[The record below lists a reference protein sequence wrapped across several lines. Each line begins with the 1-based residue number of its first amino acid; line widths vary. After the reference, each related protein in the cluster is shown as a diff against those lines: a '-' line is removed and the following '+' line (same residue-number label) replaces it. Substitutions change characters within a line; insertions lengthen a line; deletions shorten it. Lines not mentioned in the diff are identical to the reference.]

1 MTESRRLLN
10 LAAPFLGG
18 LFALLAPAQ
27 LSGCSTIRDA
37 VDEYRDWRDSQTNAH
52 AVPPNA
58 PPATPGTPA
67 WRASK
72 G

>member
-10 LAAPFLGG
+10 LAAPFIGAVL
-18 LFALLAPAQ
+18 ALIAAAM

-37 VDEYRDWRDSQTNAH
+37 VDEYRAWRDRQTNAP

-58 PPATPGTPA
+58 PPATPGTPT
-67 WRASK
+67 WRARK